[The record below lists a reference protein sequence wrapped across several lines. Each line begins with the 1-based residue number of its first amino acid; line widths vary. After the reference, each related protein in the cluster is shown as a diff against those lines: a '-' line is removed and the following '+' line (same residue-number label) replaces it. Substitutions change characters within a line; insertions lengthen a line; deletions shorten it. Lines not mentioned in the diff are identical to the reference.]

1 LQAIAEDN
9 YAAMLFSALYNGNG
23 RGYRGIFFVDQR
35 NHDNS
40 SSCPLGQYY
49 ARYAW
54 NLIVFNG
61 FFVTNPL
68 ITYFLLLLE
77 QLSDVLEDYRL
88 AWILKPLYLF
98 AEITKRYLHLFP
110 GVNNEVG
117 GEEEFD
123 EQEEDE
129 TEPPSLIVDPRYL
142 QLLEIQKASP
152 MVFDSTFGLIP
163 EEVRSWWAQE
173 SQERDLLRKQV
184 QQLRESKKL
193 PPVRNWDY
201 VPDPSTS
208 PTLSVPVPLD
218 PSRGSKKLSLHVTCS
233 MATHNDEDHDDHVMI
248 NQTENIAAHAASP
261 FLPGAP
267 LWDD

>member
-1 LQAIAEDN
+1 MLQC
-9 YAAMLFSALYNGNG
+9 FSLRCITVTEEATEV
-23 RGYRGIFFVDQR
+23 FF
-35 NHDNS
+35 S
-40 SSCPLGQYY
+40 
-49 ARYAW
+49 W
-54 NLIVFNG
+54 IKEIMIIVL
-61 FFVTNPL
+61 VAHWDS
-68 ITYFLLLLE
+68 IMLE